1 MNDNNFSSGDA
12 GEINTTATTGEVS
25 GGEAEA
31 KKANGSS
38 DDNSTDSANE
48 FADIDND
55 ENLFSY
61 QKEALKK
68 ERIEAKKKA
77 ATGGKVDGKKDDSGE
92 EEETEVDSKEA
103 KAKDPKEKTKET
115 PAEPKKYTVV
125 VDGEKLEVD
134 EKELIKGY
142 QLSRASAQKITE
154 ATELKKKAQGVVN
167 LLQQGEDGL
176 EYLLEAVH
184 GPVKAR
190 EILEKA
196 LYKKLSIEK
205 MDPNA
210 RKAYEAEIE
219 LERYREMERQL
230 KEQQALQQEQQ
241 AVEQYKQ
248 QYVKIVDDTLKQG
261 GLPNTSFVKAQIVQA
276 MNILIGKGHEASP
289 ETLIPYVK
297 KQIFAHQKEMFELDP
312 EQFVK
317 TFGEE
322 AAEKWRDYL
331 NNKYDSSKRKLP
343 PKVKAEDGAG
353 KPAKASTEKPKFKT
367 WEEWSA
373 WKNSQ
378 LED

>member
-12 GEINTTATTGEVS
+12 GETNTAAATGENT
-25 GGEAEA
+25 GGEDTSQ
-31 KKANGSS
+31 KAGSS
-38 DDNSTDSANE
+38 TGDNPGDSANE

-55 ENLFSY
+55 ENLFEH

-77 ATGGKVDGKKDDSGE
+77 NAGGKIDGKKDDSGE
-92 EEETEVDSKEA
+92 EEEISEEEV
-103 KAKDPKEKTKET
+103 KAKDPKAKEKEN
-115 PAEPKKYTVV
+115 PAEPKKYTVTI
-125 VDGEKLEVD
+125 DGKKLEVD

-142 QLSRASAQKITE
+142 QLSKASAQKITE
-154 ATELKKKAQGVVN
+154 AAETKKQAQAVVN

-184 GPVKAR
+184 GPAKAR
-190 EILEKA
+190 EILENA

-210 RKAYEAEIE
+210 RKAYEAERE
-219 LERYREMERQL
+219 LERYREMEKQL
-230 KEQQALQQEQQ
+230 KQQEAEKAQEQ

-248 QYVKIVDDTLKQG
+248 GFLTVVNETVKVG
-261 GLPNTSFVKAQIVQA
+261 GFPNTAFIKAQIVQG
-276 MNILIGKGHEASP
+276 MNILIGKGHEATP
-289 ETLIPYVK
+289 EILIPYVK
-297 KQIFAHQKEMFELDP
+297 KQIAAHQKEMFELDP
-312 EQFVK
+312 EQAVK
-317 TFGEE
+317 MYGEE

-331 NNKYDSSKRKLP
+331 NSKYDSSKKKLP

-353 KPAKASTEKPKFKT
+353 KTSKSSNEKPKFKT